1 MKNKIIFVITL
12 LLILIGL
19 VSADLLTGIF
29 YWNRANLSFDPS
41 TFNNLLSPI
50 ASICAS
56 IIYGITLFFIIK
68 QTKIFRS
75 QSIKPHFE
83 NEIQLLQKK
92 YESIEM
98 YSYRNGK
105 AQILKPNEIIY
116 ELSNSIKLVML
127 NSDFSELQEKLSK
140 NFNYK
145 NTDIEDSS
153 YYEEIFLLLSLLKES
168 NSYENFN
175 YQVHLL
181 IDEVRLST
189 MTNEDKTFIIR
200 KTINIFF
207 KSDLNLLNEI
217 IRNNQSHIILP
228 ILHSSDDDNVASII
242 LSESSFYKN
251 MVRIKNILLEFTP
264 EQQ

>member
-1 MKNKIIFVITL
+1 MKNKNIFLITL

-92 YESIEM
+92 HESIEM

-105 AQILKPNEIIY
+105 AQILKPNELIY
-116 ELSNSIKLVML
+116 ELSNSLKLVML
-127 NSDFSELQEKLSK
+127 NPDFLELQERLSQSFK
-140 NFNYK
+140 YK
-145 NTDIEDSS
+145 NNQIEDSS
-153 YYEEIFLLLSLLKES
+153 YYDEIFLFLSLLKAS
-168 NSYENFN
+168 NNYENFN
-175 YQVHLL
+175 YQVLLL

-200 KTINIFF
+200 KTINTFF
-207 KSDLNLLNEI
+207 KSDLILLNDI
-217 IRNNQSHIILP
+217 IRDNQSHIILP
-228 ILHSSDDDNVASII
+228 ILHSNDDDYVSSIK
-242 LSESSFYKN
+242 LNETSFYKN
-251 MVRIKNILLEFTP
+251 IVRINNIFLEFTP
-264 EQQ
+264 KQ